1 MRWPHPDSQPP
12 IFLASCLH
20 FHFPA
25 QAVLDAHVYI
35 VKRAAANIQQ
45 ELERAVTF
53 CALTDSDDAYMGLE
67 MVAGDWQ
74 HGKDFEIPVRLSLLI
89 HVHVRLLRTLPY
101 ALTENT
107 SYVTSAAQ
115 LRSIQLLELLSAHD
129 AASLF
134 AKCCVVEI
142 PRDHG
147 IVLDTAEASD

>member
-1 MRWPHPDSQPP
+1 MLPTKHRARACTYWAQREAGKPH
-12 IFLASCLH
+12 AYGK
-20 FHFPA
+20 
-25 QAVLDAHVYI
+25 DAHG
-35 VKRAAANIQQ
+35 K
-45 ELERAVTF
+45 
-53 CALTDSDDAYMGLE
+53 
-67 MVAGDWQ
+67 DWQ